1 MANKR
6 SKVIVRT
13 SIISI
18 LANLVLVGFKAV
30 IGLLANSIA
39 IITDAVNNLS
49 DALSSIITII
59 GTKLAG
65 KAPDEKHPYGY
76 GRIEYATSL
85 IVSVI
90 VLYAGLTALTES
102 VKKIF
107 TPEAV
112 DYSIFTLIILA
123 ASIAVKFFLGL
134 YVKKTGRR
142 IKSDAL
148 VASGTDA
155 FNDGILTA
163 SVLISAIIYMFFQIN
178 LEAYVGVLV
187 SIFIIKAGI
196 DLIKESVGSMLGMR
210 VESKLTKAIKREVL
224 KEEGVE
230 GVFDLVLNDYGPDRY
245 LGSVHI
251 EVPDTFTVAEVDKI
265 SRNITRRVSQKFGIV
280 LHTIGVYSINTQDPE
295 IVAAKQKTESIVF
308 AHKEVLQMHG
318 FYLDPVAKTITF
330 DIIIDF
336 KAPDRRATYQEI
348 YKAVRAEFKG
358 YKVAITLD
366 LDISD

>member
-49 DALSSIITII
+49 DALSSIITIVCAKFASK
-59 GTKLAG
+59 G
-65 KAPDEKHPYGY
+65 PDEKHPFGH
-76 GRIEYATSL
+76 GRIEYVASL
-85 IVSVI
+85 IVSII
-90 VLYAGLTALTES
+90 VLYAGFTVLVES
-102 VKKIF
+102 TKKIF
-107 TPEAV
+107 TPEEV

-163 SVLISAIIYMFFQIN
+163 SVLASAIIYMLFQIN

-187 SIFIIKAGI
+187 SIYIIKVGI
-196 DLIKESVGSMLGMR
+196 ELIRGSIDSMLGIR
-210 VESKLTKAIKREVL
+210 IDSKLARAIRREVL
-224 KEEGVE
+224 KEDGVE
-230 GVFDLVLNDYGPDRY
+230 GAFDLVLHDYGPSKY

-265 SRNITRRVSQKFGIV
+265 SRNITRRVSQKFGV
-280 LHTIGVYSINTQDPE
+280 TLHTIGVHPTS
-295 IVAAKQKTESIVF
+295 
-308 AHKEVLQMHG
+308 
-318 FYLDPVAKTITF
+318 
-330 DIIIDF
+330 
-336 KAPDRRATYQEI
+336 R
-348 YKAVRAEFKG
+348 
-358 YKVAITLD
+358 
-366 LDISD
+366 